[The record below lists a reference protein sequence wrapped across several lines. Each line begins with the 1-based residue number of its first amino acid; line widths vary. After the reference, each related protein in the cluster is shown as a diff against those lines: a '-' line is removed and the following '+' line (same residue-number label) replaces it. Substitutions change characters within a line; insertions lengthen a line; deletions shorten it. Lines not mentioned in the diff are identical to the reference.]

1 MKLEFNDRRAQKAAE
16 RSRRPDGS
24 TLLPSEAEKAAN
36 EGKAVPAAGERSDRR
51 RYPRLEAPVECIYI
65 SDRQTIVKT
74 FANITIRGIFI
85 DTPDPDPAGTRALLR
100 IGVPGR
106 EGMIMAAGEVVWKRD
121 EKSSSVLKGRGM
133 GVRFTTLDE
142 EGRKVIAAYLISRG
156 GLNAFPQ
163 LRRKFPI
170 WI

>member
-1 MKLEFNDRRAQKAAE
+1 MKLEFNDRRAQRA
-16 RSRRPDGS
+16 
-24 TLLPSEAEKAAN
+24 AEKAAR
-36 EGKAVPAAGERSDRR
+36 EQKKAPAMTGERSDRR

-74 FANITIRGIFI
+74 YANITIRGIFI
-85 DTPDPDPAGTRALLR
+85 ETGTPDPSGTRALMR
-100 IGVPGR
+100 IGIPGR
-106 EGMIMAAGEVVWKRD
+106 EGMIMCAGEVVWRRD
-121 EKSSSVLKGRGM
+121 ERGASVLKGRGM
-133 GVRFTTLDE
+133 GVKFTTLDE

-163 LRRKFPI
+163 LRRKFTL

>member
-1 MKLEFNDRRAQKAAE
+1 MKLEFNDRRAQKA
-16 RSRRPDGS
+16 
-24 TLLPSEAEKAAN
+24 TEKAAK
-36 EGKAVPAAGERSDRR
+36 EGKAVPVAGERSDRR

-85 DTPDPDPAGTRALLR
+85 ETQNPDPAGTRALLR
-100 IGVPGR
+100 VGIPGR
-106 EGMIMAAGEVVWKRD
+106 EGMIMAAGEVVWRRD
-121 EKSSSVLKGRGM
+121 ERAASVLKGRGM
-133 GVRFTTLDE
+133 GVKFTTLDE

-163 LRRKFPI
+163 LKRKLTL